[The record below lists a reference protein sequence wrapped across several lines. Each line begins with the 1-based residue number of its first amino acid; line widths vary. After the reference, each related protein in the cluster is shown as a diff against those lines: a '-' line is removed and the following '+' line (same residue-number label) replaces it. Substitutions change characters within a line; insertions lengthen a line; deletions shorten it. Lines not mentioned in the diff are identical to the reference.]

1 MPHSSV
7 SVNGKRFGTVTSLI
21 NCIPSIS
28 LSAMLHMAQT
38 FFVIIQILLT
48 DYELVID
55 MFKRFSSSLRCITSL
70 KSLRIFLTIDEHYC
84 A

>member
-1 MPHSSV
+1 
-7 SVNGKRFGTVTSLI
+7 
-21 NCIPSIS
+21 
-28 LSAMLHMAQT
+28 MLHMAQT